1 MLLNNCKKII
11 ISIVFVACT
20 VTLFAETKDLSVRF
34 LDKANEAFEENN
46 IEDAYK
52 YVNQALAVAK
62 DKESQA
68 NVLYFAQTVY
78 SVKLQTL
85 LEKYDDITFIDIQM
99 NLEKYPNVE
108 NTKIKKLI
116 KQIETEQANIAK
128 AAEKAEVQAQ
138 RKIEAERFEAQQ
150 ESLEAQ
156 TQAMKEQADALKQ
169 QAEDNKQ
176 SQEALTE
183 AIIKQAEDTKTTQAE
198 IKNAL
203 ETGLKDMGNALTE
216 STKEQAEALK
226 QQITTQAELKNALE
240 TSLKDMGNAF
250 TESAK
255 EQKRSTK
262 VIAFAV
268 IGIAI
273 IILIVVLLIIVIV
286 RHGIKQQ
293 KIQQEQY
300 VQAFKMLAATQNQTN
315 RIMLGGAVDLYGQG
329 NLRIAGSSTWAPAQ
343 ALPDVPYTEQDEEE
357 LKQLAIKCEEI
368 GQKID
373 SVTGRKNN
381 SKNVSEIVYKL
392 SIQLGLP
399 QGLAML
405 NFCAS
410 MIYDAGFLGIDPD
423 LLSSTTLSEEE
434 KEAMKEHVNLAEK
447 YLSFVPKKYWS
458 VFEDAA
464 MKHHENIDGTGYPKG
479 LKGDE
484 IPQIAR
490 LIRVAESYVSL
501 SSRRSYRGAMDK
513 ESAVAAL
520 REQENLYDKDVVDV
534 LEQIV

>member
-34 LDKANEAFEENN
+34 LDKAIEAFEENN

-78 SVKLQTL
+78 SVKLQNL
-85 LEKYDDITFIDIQM
+85 LEKYDDMAFIDIQM

-108 NTKIKKLI
+108 NTKIKKLM

-156 TQAMKEQADALKQ
+156 TQAMKEQADAIKQ
-169 QAEDNKQ
+169 QAEDTKQ
-176 SQEALTE
+176 SQEALKE
-183 AIIKQAEDTKTTQAE
+183 AIIKQAEVTQTTQAE
-198 IKNAL
+198 FKNAL
-203 ETGLKDMGNALTE
+203 ETG
-216 STKEQAEALK
+216 
-226 QQITTQAELKNALE
+226 
-240 TSLKDMGNAF
+240 LKDMGNAF

-286 RHGIKQQ
+286 RHGLKQQ

-315 RIMLGGAVDLYGQG
+315 RIMLGGAVDLYGHG
-329 NLRIAGSSTWAPAQ
+329 NLRIAGTSTWAPAQ
-343 ALPDVPYTEQDEEE
+343 ALPDVTFTEEDEEE

-373 SVTGRKNN
+373 SATGRKNN

-405 NFCAS
+405 NFCAA

-423 LLSSTTLSEEE
+423 LLSSTTLTEEE

-447 YLSFVPKKYWS
+447 YLSFVPKKYWN

>member
-1 MLLNNCKKII
+1 MLLNNCKKILFSI
-11 ISIVFVACT
+11 IFVACS
-20 VTLFAETKDLSVRF
+20 VTLFAATTDLSVRF
-34 LDKANEAFEENN
+34 LDKANEAFEDNN

-78 SVKLQTL
+78 SVKLQNL
-85 LEKYDDITFIDIQM
+85 LGNYDEMAFIDIQM

-156 TQAMKEQADALKQ
+156 TQAMKEQADAFKQ
-169 QAEDNKQ
+169 QIEV
-176 SQEALTE
+176 
-183 AIIKQAEDTKTTQAE
+183 TKTTQAE
-198 IKNAL
+198 FKNAL
-203 ETGLKDMGNALTE
+203 ETG
-216 STKEQAEALK
+216 
-226 QQITTQAELKNALE
+226 
-240 TSLKDMGNAF
+240 LKDMGNAF

-273 IILIVVLLIIVIV
+273 IILIVVLLIIVLV

-293 KIQQEQY
+293 KIQQENY

-315 RIMLGGAVDLYGQG
+315 RIMLGGAVDLYGKG

-343 ALPDVPYTEQDEEE
+343 ALPDVPYTEEDEEE

-373 SVTGRKNN
+373 SATGRKNN

-405 NFCAS
+405 NFCAA

>member
-11 ISIVFVACT
+11 LSIVFVACT
-20 VTLFAETKDLSVRF
+20 VTLFAATTDLSVRF

-78 SVKLQTL
+78 SVKLQNL
-85 LEKYDDITFIDIQM
+85 LEKYDDMGFIDIQM

-116 KQIETEQANIAK
+116 KQIETQQANMEK
-128 AAEKAEVQAQ
+128 AAEKADLEAQ
-138 RKIEAERFEAQQ
+138 RQIEKERFEAQQ
-150 ESLEAQ
+150 ESMEAQ
-156 TQAMKEQADALKQ
+156 AQAMKDQAEAIKQ
-169 QAEDNKQ
+169 QAEV
-176 SQEALTE
+176 
-183 AIIKQAEDTKTTQAE
+183 TKTTQAE
-198 IKNAL
+198 FKNAL
-203 ETGLKDMGNALTE
+203 ETGLKDMGT
-216 STKEQAEALK
+216 
-226 QQITTQAELKNALE
+226 
-240 TSLKDMGNAF
+240 AF

>member
-1 MLLNNCKKII
+1 MLLNNCKKILFSI
-11 ISIVFVACT
+11 IILACS
-20 VTLFAETKDLSVRF
+20 VTLFAATTDLSVRF
-34 LDKANEAFEENN
+34 LDKANEAFEDNN

-78 SVKLQTL
+78 SVKLQNL
-85 LEKYDDITFIDIQM
+85 LGNYDEMAFIDIQM

-156 TQAMKEQADALKQ
+156 TQAMKEQADAFKQ
-169 QAEDNKQ
+169 QIEV
-176 SQEALTE
+176 
-183 AIIKQAEDTKTTQAE
+183 TKTTQAE
-198 IKNAL
+198 FKNAL
-203 ETGLKDMGNALTE
+203 ETG
-216 STKEQAEALK
+216 
-226 QQITTQAELKNALE
+226 
-240 TSLKDMGNAF
+240 LKDMGNAF

-273 IILIVVLLIIVIV
+273 IILIVILLIIVLV

-293 KIQQEQY
+293 KIQQENY

-343 ALPDVPYTEQDEEE
+343 ALPDVPYTEEDEEE

-405 NFCAS
+405 NFCAA

-447 YLSFVPKKYWS
+447 YLSFVPKKYWN

>member
-11 ISIVFVACT
+11 LSIVFVACT
-20 VTLFAETKDLSVRF
+20 VTLFAATTDLSVRF

-78 SVKLQTL
+78 SVKLQNL
-85 LEKYDDITFIDIQM
+85 LKKYDDMAFIDIQM

-116 KQIETEQANIAK
+116 KQIETEQINLEK
-128 AAEKAEVQAQ
+128 AAEKADLEAQ
-138 RKIEAERFEAQQ
+138 RQIEKERFEAQQ
-150 ESLEAQ
+150 ESMEAQ
-156 TQAMKEQADALKQ
+156 AQAMKDQAEAIKQ
-169 QAEDNKQ
+169 QAEV
-176 SQEALTE
+176 
-183 AIIKQAEDTKTTQAE
+183 TKSTQAE
-198 IKNAL
+198 FKNAL
-203 ETGLKDMGNALTE
+203 ETG
-216 STKEQAEALK
+216 
-226 QQITTQAELKNALE
+226 
-240 TSLKDMGNAF
+240 LKDMGNAF

-329 NLRIAGSSTWAPAQ
+329 NLRIAGSSKWAPAQ
-343 ALPDVPYTEQDEEE
+343 ALPDVPYTEEDEEE

-405 NFCAS
+405 NFCAA

-423 LLSSTTLSEEE
+423 LLSSTTLSDEE

-447 YLSFVPKKYWS
+447 YLNFVPKKYWS

>member
-1 MLLNNCKKII
+1 MLLNNCKKILFSI
-11 ISIVFVACT
+11 IFVACS
-20 VTLFAETKDLSVRF
+20 VTLFAATTDLSVRF
-34 LDKANEAFEENN
+34 LDKANEAFEDNN

-78 SVKLQTL
+78 SVKLQNL
-85 LEKYDDITFIDIQM
+85 LEKYDDMAFIDIQM

-108 NTKIKKLI
+108 NTKIKKLM

-156 TQAMKEQADALKQ
+156 TQAMKEQADAIKQ
-169 QAEDNKQ
+169 QAEDTKQ
-176 SQEALTE
+176 SQEALKE
-183 AIIKQAEDTKTTQAE
+183 AIIKQAEVTQTTQAE
-198 IKNAL
+198 FKNAL
-203 ETGLKDMGNALTE
+203 ETG
-216 STKEQAEALK
+216 
-226 QQITTQAELKNALE
+226 
-240 TSLKDMGNAF
+240 LKDMGNAF

-286 RHGIKQQ
+286 RHGLKQQ

-315 RIMLGGAVDLYGQG
+315 RIMLGGAVDIYGQG
-329 NLRIAGSSTWAPAQ
+329 NLRIAGTSTWAPAQ
-343 ALPDVPYTEQDEEE
+343 ALPDVTFTEEDEEE

-373 SVTGRKNN
+373 SATGRKNN

-434 KEAMKEHVNLAEK
+434 KEEMKEHVNLAEK

>member
-176 SQEALTE
+176 SQEALKE
-183 AIIKQAEDTKTTQAE
+183 VIIKQAE
-198 IKNAL
+198 
-203 ETGLKDMGNALTE
+203 
-216 STKEQAEALK
+216 EQAEAFK

-262 VIAFAV
+262 VIAFAI
-268 IGIAI
+268 IGIAV

-343 ALPDVPYTEQDEEE
+343 ALPDVPYTEEDEEE

>member
-156 TQAMKEQADALKQ
+156 TQAMKEQADAFKQ
-169 QAEDNKQ
+169 QIEV
-176 SQEALTE
+176 
-183 AIIKQAEDTKTTQAE
+183 TKTTQAE
-198 IKNAL
+198 FKNAL
-203 ETGLKDMGNALTE
+203 ETG
-216 STKEQAEALK
+216 
-226 QQITTQAELKNALE
+226 
-240 TSLKDMGNAF
+240 LKDMGNAF

-273 IILIVVLLIIVIV
+273 IILIVVILIIVIV

-293 KIQQEQY
+293 KIQQENY

-343 ALPDVPYTEQDEEE
+343 ALPDVPYTEEDEEE

>member
-11 ISIVFVACT
+11 LSIVFVACT
-20 VTLFAETKDLSVRF
+20 VTLFAATTDLSVRF

-52 YVNQALAVAK
+52 YVNQALTVAK

-78 SVKLQTL
+78 SVKLQNL
-85 LEKYDDITFIDIQM
+85 LEKYDDMGFIDIQM

-116 KQIETEQANIAK
+116 KQIETQQANMEK
-128 AAEKAEVQAQ
+128 AAEKADLEAQ
-138 RKIEAERFEAQQ
+138 RQIEKERFEAQQ
-150 ESLEAQ
+150 ESMEAQ
-156 TQAMKEQADALKQ
+156 AQAMKDQAEAIKQ
-169 QAEDNKQ
+169 QAE
-176 SQEALTE
+176 
-183 AIIKQAEDTKTTQAE
+183 ITKSTQAE
-198 IKNAL
+198 FKNAL
-203 ETGLKDMGNALTE
+203 ESGLKDMGNAF
-216 STKEQAEALK
+216 S
-226 QQITTQAELKNALE
+226 E
-240 TSLKDMGNAF
+240 T
-250 TESAK
+250 AK

-262 VIAFAV
+262 VIAFSI
-268 IGIAI
+268 IGIAV
-273 IILIVVLLIIVIV
+273 IILFIVLLICIIF

-343 ALPDVPYTEQDEEE
+343 ALPDVPYTEEDEEE

-373 SVTGRKNN
+373 SATGRKNN

-405 NFCAS
+405 NFCAA

-423 LLSSTTLSEEE
+423 LLSSTTLSDEE

>member
-11 ISIVFVACT
+11 LSIVFVACT
-20 VTLFAETKDLSVRF
+20 VTLFAATTDLSVRF

-52 YVNQALAVAK
+52 YVNQALTVAK

-78 SVKLQTL
+78 SVKLQNL
-85 LEKYDDITFIDIQM
+85 LEKYDDMGFIDIQM

-116 KQIETEQANIAK
+116 KQIETQQANMEK
-128 AAEKAEVQAQ
+128 AAEKADLEAQ
-138 RKIEAERFEAQQ
+138 RQIEKERFEAQQ
-150 ESLEAQ
+150 ESMEAQ
-156 TQAMKEQADALKQ
+156 AQAMKDQAEAIKQ
-169 QAEDNKQ
+169 QAE
-176 SQEALTE
+176 
-183 AIIKQAEDTKTTQAE
+183 ITKTTQAE
-198 IKNAL
+198 FKNAL
-203 ETGLKDMGNALTE
+203 ETGLKDMGT
-216 STKEQAEALK
+216 
-226 QQITTQAELKNALE
+226 
-240 TSLKDMGNAF
+240 AF

-329 NLRIAGSSTWAPAQ
+329 NLRIAGSSKWAPAQ
-343 ALPDVPYTEQDEEE
+343 ALPDVPYTEEDEEE

-405 NFCAS
+405 NFCAA

-423 LLSSTTLSEEE
+423 LLSSTTLSDEE

-447 YLSFVPKKYWS
+447 YLNFVPKKYWS

>member
-11 ISIVFVACT
+11 LSIVFVACT
-20 VTLFAETKDLSVRF
+20 VTLFAATTDLSVRF

-52 YVNQALAVAK
+52 YVNQALTVAK

-78 SVKLQTL
+78 SVKLENIL
-85 LEKYDDITFIDIQM
+85 KEYDEFSFIDIQM

-116 KQIETEQANIAK
+116 KQIETQQANMEK
-128 AAEKAEVQAQ
+128 AAEKADLEAQ
-138 RKIEAERFEAQQ
+138 RQIEKERFEAQQ
-150 ESLEAQ
+150 ESMEAQ
-156 TQAMKEQADALKQ
+156 AQAMKDQAEAIKQ
-169 QAEDNKQ
+169 QAE
-176 SQEALTE
+176 
-183 AIIKQAEDTKTTQAE
+183 ITKSTQAE
-198 IKNAL
+198 FKNAL
-203 ETGLKDMGNALTE
+203 ETGLKDMGT
-216 STKEQAEALK
+216 
-226 QQITTQAELKNALE
+226 
-240 TSLKDMGNAF
+240 AF

-343 ALPDVPYTEQDEEE
+343 ALPDVPYTEEDEEE

-373 SVTGRKNN
+373 SATGRKNN

-405 NFCAS
+405 NFCAA

-423 LLSSTTLSEEE
+423 LLSSTTLSDEE

-447 YLSFVPKKYWS
+447 YLNFVPKKYWS

-501 SSRRSYRGAMDK
+501 SSRRSYRVAMDK

>member
-1 MLLNNCKKII
+1 MLLNNCKKILFSI
-11 ISIVFVACT
+11 IILACS
-20 VTLFAETKDLSVRF
+20 VTLFAATTDLSVRF
-34 LDKANEAFEENN
+34 LDKANLAFEDNN

-78 SVKLQTL
+78 SVKLQNL
-85 LEKYDDITFIDIQM
+85 LGNYDEMAFIDIQM

-156 TQAMKEQADALKQ
+156 TQAMKEQADAFKQ
-169 QAEDNKQ
+169 QIEV
-176 SQEALTE
+176 
-183 AIIKQAEDTKTTQAE
+183 TKTTQAE
-198 IKNAL
+198 FKNAL
-203 ETGLKDMGNALTE
+203 ETG
-216 STKEQAEALK
+216 
-226 QQITTQAELKNALE
+226 
-240 TSLKDMGNAF
+240 LKDMGNAF

-273 IILIVVLLIIVIV
+273 IILIVVILIIVIV

-293 KIQQEQY
+293 KIQQENY

-343 ALPDVPYTEQDEEE
+343 ALPDVPYTEEDEEE

-373 SVTGRKNN
+373 SATGRKNN

-405 NFCAS
+405 NFCAA